1 MIGGCGGGGGGGEPN
16 PSTPV
21 IAKAGAPNGD
31 GQAGTVAQ
39 PLADSFRV
47 VVTEGGA
54 GKGGITVNWTS
65 TAPGG
70 LMSPSSSVTD
80 ANGRAA
86 SRMTLGQFAG
96 AQTARAGI
104 TGSAVTFNASGNAGP
119 AAQLEVFSGDEQA
132 ALANSP
138 LTAPLR
144 VKVSDQFDNPIIGS
158 IVGWSI
164 AGGTGNLS
172 GASSQTVA
180 NGIASISLTAGG
192 AVGPIQVRAVSV
204 GQDTVIFNLHV
215 VTLVKDVLVK
225 NNFFESVANGSQAPS
240 VAPFLPGKRFAG
252 CGRAPKW
259 NTTSS
264 LRDRHYSRES
274 AVRSGH
280 PSPTGRSESRRRGP
294 MITTATCTRA
304 WTEQSWWSERISDF
318 TFQIS
323 NWY

>member
-21 IAKAGAPNGD
+21 IAKAGVPNDD

-240 VAPFLPGKRFAG
+240 VDTIPAGEAIRWVWQSAEVEHNIISQGPPLFAG
-252 CGRAPKW
+252 IGGAIRTPFTYGPIRIAAPGTYDYHC
-259 NTTSS
+259 N
-264 LRDRHYSRES
+264 LH
-274 AVRSGH
+274 
-280 PSPTGRSESRRRGP
+280 TGMDGTIVVE
-294 MITTATCTRA
+294 
-304 WTEQSWWSERISDF
+304 
-318 TFQIS
+318 
-323 NWY
+323 